1 MKSLKVGPALL
12 TGVCML
18 IGMAFGLSGAL
29 AAGHVSDVGSPS
41 DGQHAAVHR
50 PVSDFVS
57 AQGSTNG
64 FIPPIPDFIA
74 WTDNPPNGCNAT
86 KFASVDYAGVAA
98 AWLQANGG
106 PAFGTQVGGSVT
118 ERPLA
123 DGRADV
129 TVVLNTSNAISWVVA
144 FPINDLATDPTI
156 FGSRANEILANPSLQ
171 PGLSTCVLQVEF
183 TNTAMGAPLPDLVNA
198 FILGNG
204 LPGQSL
210 TTLSFRS
217 SGSGPLH
224 AAFGVPEGTPGT
236 LTVSQ
241 TGLLTHTFQGCPG
254 DAFPAEV
261 VRVVA
266 NGGSSAALGSAP
278 LDGMR
283 QNGGVPAVPAPALR
297 HTWGELKLLYR

>member
-1 MKSLKVGPALL
+1 PRLGRPLDPPRLKFPRPLLPVPGIGAGMRESWAARTPPGAPGARARAAVRFELMSGTPQSLSQRRPMMMKSLKVGPAPL

-57 AQGSTNG
+57 AQGSTNS

-98 AWLQANGG
+98 AWLEANGG
-106 PAFGTQVGGSVT
+106 PSLGTHVGGSVT

-129 TVVLNTSNAISWVVA
+129 IVVINTSNALSWAVA
-144 FPINDLATDPTI
+144 FPITDLATDPTI
-156 FGSRANEILANPSLQ
+156 FGNRANEILANPSLQ
-171 PGLSTCVLQVEF
+171 PGLSTC
-183 TNTAMGAPLPDLVNA
+183 
-198 FILGNG
+198 
-204 LPGQSL
+204 
-210 TTLSFRS
+210 
-217 SGSGPLH
+217 
-224 AAFGVPEGTPGT
+224 
-236 LTVSQ
+236 
-241 TGLLTHTFQGCPG
+241 
-254 DAFPAEV
+254 
-261 VRVVA
+261 
-266 NGGSSAALGSAP
+266 
-278 LDGMR
+278 
-283 QNGGVPAVPAPALR
+283 
-297 HTWGELKLLYR
+297 